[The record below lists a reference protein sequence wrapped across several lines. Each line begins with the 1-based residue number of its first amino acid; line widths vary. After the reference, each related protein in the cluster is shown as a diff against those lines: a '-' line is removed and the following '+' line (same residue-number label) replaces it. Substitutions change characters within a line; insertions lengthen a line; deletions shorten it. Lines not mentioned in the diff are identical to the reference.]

1 MILFYT
7 NSIKNNVAELPP
19 EEALHCLITLRNKVG
34 DKIEFVDGNGNWY
47 KGTIIGTGKKTVS
60 IGIDSVV
67 ESYNKRGHYL
77 HIAIAPTKNINRFE
91 WFLEKATEF
100 GIDEITPLICHHSE
114 RKKVRIDRLEKILK
128 SAMKQ
133 SLKAYLPKLNELT
146 SFKYFIQKQEL
157 IEMTNDAQRFIAH
170 CQSTFTDEKKHLKN
184 MASAKSQITILI
196 GPEGDFSSKEV
207 EQALDLGFQEISL
220 GNERLRTETAGIA
233 ACHMVT
239 LANE

>member
-7 NSIKNNVAELPP
+7 NSIKDNVAELPP
-19 EEALHCLITLRNKVG
+19 EEALHCLITLRKKVG

-60 IGIDSVV
+60 IGIDSVT

-146 SFKYFIQKQEL
+146 TFKDFIQKQEL
-157 IEMTNDAQRFIAH
+157 LEITSNTQRFIAH
-170 CQSTFTDEKKHLKN
+170 CQSNFTDEKEHLKN
-184 MASAKSQITILI
+184 MAFAKSQATILI
-196 GPEGDFSSKEV
+196 GPEGDFSNKEV
-207 EQALDLGFQEISL
+207 EQALNIGFQEISL
-220 GNERLRTETAGIA
+220 GKERLRTETAGIA
-233 ACHMVT
+233 ACHIIT